1 MALTNAERQQ
11 RYRERRKDQQP
22 RIHYR
27 KPTDRRSRLQRWA
40 EAVETLRQLQGEYQD
55 WLESL
60 PENLQDSALAE
71 KLQAIVE
78 LDLDDLDLELP
89 RGFGRD

>member
-27 KPTDRRSRLQRWA
+27 KPKDRRSRPQRWA

-55 WLESL
+55 WLERL
-60 PENLQDSALAE
+60 PETLQDSALAE
-71 KLQAIVE
+71 KLQEVC
-78 LDLDDLDLELP
+78 DLDLSELDIDLP
-89 RGFGRD
+89 IGYGRD